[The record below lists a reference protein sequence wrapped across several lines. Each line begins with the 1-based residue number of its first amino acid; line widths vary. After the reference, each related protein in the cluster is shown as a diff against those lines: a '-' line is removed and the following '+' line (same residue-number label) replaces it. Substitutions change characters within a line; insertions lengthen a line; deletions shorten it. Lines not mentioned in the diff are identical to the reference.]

1 MKNFLKSIIVGFG
14 GVAPGLSGSILMI
27 IFGLYQDTLSCIGT
41 IFKDFRE
48 KIKFLFPIISG
59 MLVGVLFFSKIL
71 NLFLLNFEM
80 QTRFLFFGLIL
91 GTIPIFYKE
100 MKKKGFSKKYYFVII
115 FTAILC
121 LTQLTGE
128 NNVIQIINPNF
139 FQKIVLGLGV
149 AVSTVVPGLDP
160 MVVLS
165 SMGLYEVYI
174 SALANFD
181 LYILLPM
188 CIGLISGIIIISYLI
203 SLLFKRFYT
212 LTYSIIFG
220 LFLSMIPNIF
230 NESCYMSFDFK
241 TIISILLIGIGYF
254 ISWFMTEP
262 KENYFKIKDIFKFKN
277 RL

>member
-1 MKNFLKSIIVGFG
+1 
-14 GVAPGLSGSILMI
+14 
-27 IFGLYQDTLSCIGT
+27 
-41 IFKDFRE
+41 
-48 KIKFLFPIISG
+48 
-59 MLVGVLFFSKIL
+59 
-71 NLFLLNFEM
+71 M

>member
-1 MKNFLKSIIVGFG
+1 MKNFFKSIIVGLG
-14 GVAPGLSGSILMI
+14 GVAPGLSGSVLMI
-27 IFGLYQDTLSCIGT
+27 LFGLYQDTLSCIGT
-41 IFKDFRE
+41 IFKDFRQ

-71 NLFLLNFEM
+71 NFFLLNFEM

-100 MKKKGFSKKYYFVII
+100 MKKEGFSKRYYFVII
-115 FTAILC
+115 FTTILC

-128 NNVIQIINPNF
+128 SDVIQITNPNF
-139 FQKIVLGLGV
+139 FQKIILGLGV

-165 SMGLYEVYI
+165 TMGLYETYLY
-174 SALANFD
+174 ALSNFD
-181 LYILLPM
+181 LSILLPM
-188 CIGLISGIIIISYLI
+188 CVGLVSGLIIISYLI
-203 SLLFKRFYT
+203 SLLFKKFYT

-230 NESCYMSFDFK
+230 NKSCYISFDFK

-254 ISWFMTEP
+254 ISWFMAEP
-262 KENYFKIKDIFKFKN
+262 KENYLKIKDIFKFKN